1 MRDFFYSFRAT
12 CLFVGTVIGAGFA
25 TGEEIKLYFNGKGDG
40 SVILSALVFSLM
52 SLVFLL
58 SAKAKEFKLPK
69 FLDYFVRIIRFSVVC
84 LSFVAMCSAGE
95 KIVKDFIGIN
105 FGGAILFVLCLFFAE
120 KSSGILAN
128 VNFFIV
134 PVIATFTVIVYML
147 AGKNGIEIDSV
158 SIFPAFLYASMNVF
172 SGGIMLRRIGKNMSA
187 KQSVMSAVLTFLI
200 VGALMICIKKS
211 IESEIT
217 SMPLVSVA
225 RKFGAGAFAFITV
238 LLSIFTT
245 LLSDVNIMYPEIKR
259 IIKSE
264 RVAIFVFFAFAI
276 ISSFASFSEVV
287 QKGYPLIGY
296 SGVVYFTYA
305 QITLFL
311 SFLFKKRHERVH
323 TSCKS
328 AKYYGATHN

>member
-1 MRDFFYSFRAT
+1 
-12 CLFVGTVIGAGFA
+12 
-25 TGEEIKLYFNGKGDG
+25 
-40 SVILSALVFSLM
+40 
-52 SLVFLL
+52 
-58 SAKAKEFKLPK
+58 
-69 FLDYFVRIIRFSVVC
+69 
-84 LSFVAMCSAGE
+84 
-95 KIVKDFIGIN
+95 
-105 FGGAILFVLCLFFAE
+105 
-120 KSSGILAN
+120 
-128 VNFFIV
+128 
-134 PVIATFTVIVYML
+134 
-147 AGKNGIEIDSV
+147 
-158 SIFPAFLYASMNVF
+158 
-172 SGGIMLRRIGKNMSA
+172 
-187 KQSVMSAVLTFLI
+187 
-200 VGALMICIKKS
+200 
-211 IESEIT
+211 
-217 SMPLVSVA
+217 MPLVSVA
-225 RKFGAGAFAFITV
+225 RKFGVGAFAFITV

-264 RVAIFVFFAFAI
+264 RVAIVLFLAFAI